1 LMRFLKNRKLQK
13 PRGAGSP
20 LRSDKL
26 LHSCNEMLP
35 KEIIRKVRRIE
46 IRTKRLVNDVFS
58 GEYHSIF
65 KGRGMEFEE
74 VREYQPGDDIRIID
88 WNVTARYG
96 YPFVKKF
103 TEERELTVML
113 LVDASSSGEF
123 GTAQRMKG
131 EIAAELCSVLA
142 FSAIKNNDK
151 AGMIIFT
158 DKIEKYIPPKKGS
171 SHVLRLIREVLY
183 FKPEHQRTNINCA
196 LEFLGRII
204 KRRCVVFLVSDFLS
218 SGFKK
223 MLSITNKRHDVIA
236 IKIVDPREIELPSVG
251 FIELE
256 DTETGEQIL
265 IDTKDP
271 KVRKSFQDYA
281 ISEQGNLDM
290 TFRSID
296 LDNIQILTDRS
307 YVEPLMAFF
316 KARAKRFR

>member
-1 LMRFLKNRKLQK
+1 
-13 PRGAGSP
+13 
-20 LRSDKL
+20 
-26 LHSCNEMLP
+26 MLP

-46 IRTKRLVNDVFS
+46 IRTKKLVNDVFS

-151 AGMIIFT
+151 VGMIIFT

-183 FKPEHQRTNINCA
+183 FKPEHQRTDINCA

-218 SGFKK
+218 TGFEK
-223 MLSITNKRHDVIA
+223 MLSIANKRHDVIA
-236 IKIVDPREIELPSVG
+236 IKIVDPREIELPNVG

-265 IDTKDP
+265 IDTKDTR
-271 KVRKSFQDYA
+271 VRKSFRDYA
-281 ISEQGNLDM
+281 ISEQTNLDM

-296 LDNIQILTDRS
+296 LDNIQIVTDRS

-316 KARAKRFR
+316 RARAKRFR

>member
-1 LMRFLKNRKLQK
+1 LTY
-13 PRGAGSP
+13 
-20 LRSDKL
+20 
-26 LHSCNEMLP
+26 MLP

-96 YPFVKKF
+96 HPFVKRF

-151 AGMIIFT
+151 VGMIIFT
-158 DKIEKYIPPKKGS
+158 DKIEKYIPAKKGS

-183 FKPEHQRTNINCA
+183 FKPEHQRTDINCA

-218 SGFKK
+218 SGFEK
-223 MLSITNKRHDVIA
+223 MLSIANKRHDVIA
-236 IKIVDPREIELPSVG
+236 IKIVDPREIELPNVG

-256 DTETGEQIL
+256 DSETGEQIL

-271 KVRKSFQDYA
+271 RVRKSFQDYA

-296 LDNIQILTDRS
+296 LDSIQILTDRS

>member
-1 LMRFLKNRKLQK
+1 
-13 PRGAGSP
+13 
-20 LRSDKL
+20 
-26 LHSCNEMLP
+26 
-35 KEIIRKVRRIE
+35 
-46 IRTKRLVNDVFS
+46 VNDVFS

-151 AGMIIFT
+151 VGMIVFT

-183 FKPEHQRTNINCA
+183 FKPEHQRTDINCA

-218 SGFKK
+218 TGFEK
-223 MLSITNKRHDVIA
+223 MLSIANKRHDVIA
-236 IKIVDPREIELPSVG
+236 IKIVDPREEELPNVG

-265 IDTKDP
+265 IDTKDLG
-271 KVRKSFQDYA
+271 VRKSFQDHA
-281 ISEQGNLDM
+281 TNEKTNLDM
-290 TFRSID
+290 TFRSMD
-296 LDNIQILTDRS
+296 LDNIQIVTDRS

>member
-1 LMRFLKNRKLQK
+1 
-13 PRGAGSP
+13 
-20 LRSDKL
+20 
-26 LHSCNEMLP
+26 MLP

-46 IRTKRLVNDVFS
+46 IRTKKLVNDVFS

-151 AGMIIFT
+151 VGMIIFT
-158 DKIEKYIPPKKGS
+158 DKIEKYVPPKKGS

-183 FKPEHQRTNINCA
+183 FKPEHQRTDINCA

-218 SGFKK
+218 SGFEK
-223 MLSITNKRHDVIA
+223 MLSIANKRHDVIA
-236 IKIVDPREIELPSVG
+236 IKVVDPREIELPNVG

-265 IDTKDP
+265 IDTKDSR
-271 KVRKSFQDYA
+271 VRKSFRDHA
-281 ISEQGNLDM
+281 TNEQTNLDM

-296 LDNIQILTDRS
+296 LDNIQIVTDRS

>member
-1 LMRFLKNRKLQK
+1 
-13 PRGAGSP
+13 
-20 LRSDKL
+20 
-26 LHSCNEMLP
+26 MLP

-46 IRTKRLVNDVFS
+46 IRTKKLVNDVFS

-103 TEERELTVML
+103 AEERELTVML

-151 AGMIIFT
+151 VGMIIFT

-183 FKPEHQRTNINCA
+183 FKPEHQRTDINCA
-196 LEFLGRII
+196 LEFLGRVI
-204 KRRCVVFLVSDFLS
+204 KRRCVVFLVSDFLNT
-218 SGFKK
+218 GFEK
-223 MLSITNKRHDVIA
+223 MLSIANKRHDVIA
-236 IKIVDPREIELPSVG
+236 IRIVDPREIELPNVG

-265 IDTKDP
+265 IDTKDSE
-271 KVRKSFQDYA
+271 VRKSFSEYA
-281 ISEQGNLDM
+281 TREQTNLDM
-290 TFRSID
+290 SFRSMD

-316 KARAKRFR
+316 KARAKKIR

>member
-1 LMRFLKNRKLQK
+1 LECPALAGEMPAPNLEL
-13 PRGAGSP
+13 GAGETP
-20 LRSDKL
+20 
-26 LHSCNEMLP
+26 NQMLP

-46 IRTKRLVNDVFS
+46 IRTKKLVNDVFS

-151 AGMIIFT
+151 VGMIIFT

-183 FKPEHQRTNINCA
+183 FKPEDQRTDINCA

-204 KRRCVVFLVSDFLS
+204 KRRCVVFLVSDFLNA
-218 SGFKK
+218 GFEK
-223 MLSITNKRHDVIA
+223 MLSIANKRHDVIA
-236 IKIVDPREIELPSVG
+236 IKIVDPREIELPNVG

-256 DTETGEQIL
+256 DTETGEEIL
-265 IDTKDP
+265 IDTKDSE
-271 KVRKSFQDYA
+271 VRRSFQESA
-281 ISEQGNLDM
+281 TKEQTNLDM
-290 TFRSID
+290 NFRSIN

-316 KARAKRFR
+316 KARAKKIR

>member
-1 LMRFLKNRKLQK
+1 
-13 PRGAGSP
+13 
-20 LRSDKL
+20 
-26 LHSCNEMLP
+26 MLP

-46 IRTKRLVNDVFS
+46 IRTKKLVNDVFS

-151 AGMIIFT
+151 VGMIIFT
-158 DKIEKYIPPKKGS
+158 DKIEKYIAPKKGS

-183 FKPEHQRTNINCA
+183 FEPEHQRTDINCA

-218 SGFKK
+218 TGYEKR
-223 MLSITNKRHDVIA
+223 LSIANKRHDVVA
-236 IKIVDPREIELPSVG
+236 IKIVDPREIQLPNVG

-265 IDTKDP
+265 IDTKDSR
-271 KVRKSFQDYA
+271 VRKNFQDYA
-281 ISEQGNLDM
+281 MTEQTNLDM

-296 LDNIQILTDRS
+296 LDSIQIATDRS

-316 KARAKRFR
+316 RGRAKRFR

>member
-1 LMRFLKNRKLQK
+1 
-13 PRGAGSP
+13 
-20 LRSDKL
+20 
-26 LHSCNEMLP
+26 MLP

-46 IRTKRLVNDVFS
+46 IRTKKLVNDVFS

-151 AGMIIFT
+151 VGMIIFT

-183 FKPEHQRTNINCA
+183 FKPEDQRTDINCA

-204 KRRCVVFLVSDFLS
+204 KRRCVVFLVSDFLNT
-218 SGFKK
+218 GFEK
-223 MLSITNKRHDVIA
+223 MLSIANKRHDVIA
-236 IKIVDPREIELPSVG
+236 IKIVDPREIELPNVG

-256 DTETGEQIL
+256 DTETGEEIL
-265 IDTKDP
+265 IDTKDSE
-271 KVRKSFQDYA
+271 VRRSFQEFA
-281 ISEQGNLDM
+281 TKEQTNLDM
-290 TFRSID
+290 NFRSIN

-316 KARAKRFR
+316 KARAKKIR

>member
-1 LMRFLKNRKLQK
+1 
-13 PRGAGSP
+13 
-20 LRSDKL
+20 
-26 LHSCNEMLP
+26 MLP

-46 IRTKRLVNDVFS
+46 IRTKKLVNDVFS

-96 YPFVKKF
+96 FPFVKKF

-142 FSAIKNNDK
+142 FSAIKNNDRV
-151 AGMIIFT
+151 GMIIFT

-183 FKPEHQRTNINCA
+183 FKPEHQRTDINCA

-204 KRRCVVFLVSDFLS
+204 KRRCVVFLVSDFLNT
-218 SGFKK
+218 GFEKK
-223 MLSITNKRHDVIA
+223 LSIANKRHDVIA
-236 IKIVDPREIELPSVG
+236 IKIVDPREIELPNVG

-271 KVRKSFQDYA
+271 EVRKGFRGYA
-281 ISEQGNLDM
+281 TKEQNNLNL

-296 LDNIQILTDRS
+296 LDNIRILTDRS

-316 KARAKRFR
+316 KTRAKKFR

>member
-1 LMRFLKNRKLQK
+1 
-13 PRGAGSP
+13 
-20 LRSDKL
+20 
-26 LHSCNEMLP
+26 MLP

-46 IRTKRLVNDVFS
+46 IRTKKLVNDVFS

-151 AGMIIFT
+151 VGMIIFT

-183 FKPEHQRTNINCA
+183 FKPEDQRTDINCA

-204 KRRCVVFLVSDFLS
+204 KRRCVVFLVSDFLNT
-218 SGFKK
+218 GFEK
-223 MLSITNKRHDVIA
+223 MLSIANKRHDVIA
-236 IKIVDPREIELPSVG
+236 IKIVDPREIELPNVG

-256 DTETGEQIL
+256 DTETGEEIL

-271 KVRKSFQDYA
+271 KVRRSFREYA
-281 ISEQGNLDM
+281 TREQTNLDM
-290 TFRSID
+290 NFRSID
-296 LDNIQILTDRS
+296 LDNIRILTDRS

-316 KARAKRFR
+316 KARAKKFR

>member
-1 LMRFLKNRKLQK
+1 
-13 PRGAGSP
+13 
-20 LRSDKL
+20 
-26 LHSCNEMLP
+26 MLP

-46 IRTKRLVNDVFS
+46 IRTKKLVNDVFS

-151 AGMIIFT
+151 VGMIIFT
-158 DKIEKYIPPKKGS
+158 DEIEKYIPPKKGS
-171 SHVLRLIREVLY
+171 SHVLRLIREILY
-183 FKPEHQRTNINCA
+183 FKPEHQRTDINCA
-196 LEFLGRII
+196 LEFLGRVI
-204 KRRCVVFLVSDFLS
+204 KRRCVVFLVSDFLNA
-218 SGFKK
+218 GFEK
-223 MLSITNKRHDVIA
+223 MLSIANKRHDVIA
-236 IKIVDPREIELPSVG
+236 IKIVDPREIELPNVG

-265 IDTKDP
+265 IDTKDSE
-271 KVRKSFQDYA
+271 VRKNFTEYA
-281 ISEQGNLDM
+281 TREQSNLNMD
-290 TFRSID
+290 FRSMN

-316 KARAKRFR
+316 KARAKKIR

>member
-1 LMRFLKNRKLQK
+1 
-13 PRGAGSP
+13 
-20 LRSDKL
+20 
-26 LHSCNEMLP
+26 MLP
-35 KEIIRKVRRIE
+35 KEIISKVRRIE
-46 IRTKRLVNDVFS
+46 IRTKKLVNDVFS

-131 EIAAELCSVLA
+131 DIAAELCSVLA

-151 AGMIIFT
+151 VGMIIFT
-158 DKIEKYIPPKKGS
+158 DRIEKYIAPKKGS

-183 FKPEHQRTNINCA
+183 FKPEHQRTDINCA
-196 LEFLGRII
+196 LDFLGRII

-218 SGFKK
+218 TGFEKK
-223 MLSITNKRHDVIA
+223 LCVANKRHDVVA
-236 IKIVDPREIELPSVG
+236 IKIVDPREMELPNAG

-256 DTETGEQIL
+256 DTETDERIL
-265 IDTKDP
+265 IDTKDSR
-271 KVRKSFQDYA
+271 VRKSFRDYA
-281 ISEQGNLDM
+281 VAEQTNLDM

-296 LDNIQILTDRS
+296 LDHIQIVTDKS

-316 KARAKRFR
+316 RARAKRFR

>member
-1 LMRFLKNRKLQK
+1 
-13 PRGAGSP
+13 
-20 LRSDKL
+20 
-26 LHSCNEMLP
+26 MLP

-74 VREYQPGDDIRIID
+74 VREYQPGDDVRVID

-96 YPFVKKF
+96 HPFVKRFK
-103 TEERELTVML
+103 EERELTVMI

-142 FSAIKNNDK
+142 FSAIKNNDRV
-151 AGMIIFT
+151 GMIIFT
-158 DKIEKYIPPKKGS
+158 DRVEKYIPPKKGS

-183 FKPEHQRTNINCA
+183 FEPQHQRTDINCA
-196 LEFLGRII
+196 LEFLGRVI
-204 KRRCVVFLVSDFLS
+204 KRRSVVFLVSDFLS
-218 SGFKK
+218 SGFEKLLAIANKK
-223 MLSITNKRHDVIA
+223 HDLVA
-236 IKIVDPREIELPSVG
+236 IKIADPRETELPNVG

-256 DTETGEQIL
+256 DTETGEQIV
-265 IDTKDP
+265 IDTRNP
-271 KVRKSFQDYA
+271 EVRRSFQQY
-281 ISEQGNLDM
+281 SLKEKRNLDRS
-290 TFRSID
+290 FRSVN
-296 LDNIQILTDRS
+296 LDHIYITTDRS

-316 KARAKRFR
+316 RLRAKRFR

>member
-1 LMRFLKNRKLQK
+1 
-13 PRGAGSP
+13 
-20 LRSDKL
+20 
-26 LHSCNEMLP
+26 MLP

-46 IRTKRLVNDVFS
+46 IRTKKLVNDVFS

-142 FSAIKNNDK
+142 FSAIKNNDRV
-151 AGMIIFT
+151 GMIIFT

-183 FKPEHQRTNINCA
+183 FKPEDQRTDINCA

-204 KRRCVVFLVSDFLS
+204 KRRCVVFLVSDFLNA
-218 SGFKK
+218 GFEK
-223 MLSITNKRHDVIA
+223 MLSIANKRHDVIA
-236 IKIVDPREIELPSVG
+236 IKIVDPREIELPNVG

-256 DTETGEQIL
+256 DTETGEEIL

-271 KVRKSFQDYA
+271 EVRKNFKEYA
-281 ISEQGNLDM
+281 TKEQTNLDM
-290 TFRSID
+290 TFHSID

-316 KARAKRFR
+316 KARAKKFR

>member
-1 LMRFLKNRKLQK
+1 MI
-13 PRGAGSP
+13 PREV
-20 LRSDKL
+20 L
-26 LHSCNEMLP
+26 
-35 KEIIRKVRRIE
+35 RKVRRIE
-46 IRTKRLVNDVFS
+46 IRTKKLVNDVFS

-151 AGMIIFT
+151 VGMIIFT
-158 DKIEKYIPPKKGS
+158 DKIEKYIAPKKGS

-183 FKPEHQRTNINCA
+183 FKPEHQRTDINCA

-218 SGFKK
+218 TGYEKR
-223 MLSITNKRHDVIA
+223 LSVANKRHDVVA
-236 IKIVDPREIELPSVG
+236 IKIVDPREIELPNVG

-265 IDTKDP
+265 INTKDSR
-271 KVRKSFQDYA
+271 VRKSFQDYA
-281 ISEQGNLDM
+281 VTEQTNLDM

-296 LDNIQILTDRS
+296 LDNIQIVTDRS

-316 KARAKRFR
+316 RARAKRFR